1 MHKLR
6 ANVNVSRGNCSN
18 RAELTISRKLSKAC
32 LKPRREFSPET
43 VHTSL
48 ESQLLNILAISP
60 VRVETLE

>member
-6 ANVNVSRGNCSN
+6 ANVDVSRGALLKQS
-18 RAELTISRKLSKAC
+18 RADSQQ
-32 LKPRREFSPET
+32 

-48 ESQLLNILAISP
+48 ESQLLNTLAISP